1 MQIVRTI
8 AETRAAVA
16 AARAQGRTV
25 GLVPTMGALH
35 EGHLSLIR
43 AARAA
48 CDVVVATI
56 FVNPKQF
63 GPTEDFAKYPRTF
76 DADCELL
83 RAENVDILFA
93 PALDE
98 MYPPGATTFVEVA
111 EISDRLDGVSR
122 PGHFRGVATVVA
134 KLFNIVAPDQAFF
147 GQKDAAQVAILRRM
161 VRDLNFPLEIVVCPI
176 VREQDGLAMS
186 SRNSYLSADDR
197 HRALILSR
205 TLRHIEQQIATGV
218 TSAAALIATGLGVL
232 AQQPSAR
239 LDYLRVVDPDTLA
252 DIPDIGKGALIAI
265 AAWISSTRLID
276 NILIRPR

>member
-76 DADCELL
+76 DADCDLL
-83 RAENVDILFA
+83 RAENVDILLA
-93 PALDE
+93 PGLDE

-134 KLFNIVAPDQAFF
+134 KLFNIVAPDRAFF

-265 AAWISSTRLID
+265 AAWIGPTRLID
-276 NILIRPR
+276 NTLIPPR

>member
-76 DADCELL
+76 DADCDLL
-83 RAENVDILFA
+83 RAENVDILLA
-93 PALDE
+93 PGLDE

-134 KLFNIVAPDQAFF
+134 KLFNIVAPDRAFF

-252 DIPDIGKGALIAI
+252 DIPDISKGALIAI
-265 AAWISSTRLID
+265 AAWIGPTRLID
-276 NILIRPR
+276 NTLIPPR